1 LKIFYAPFYIKIYLL
16 NYIISDLKFEPWA
29 KSPSAMSEK
38 FISDRLIERGVI
50 DPNCSFQANILPA
63 HKEFIN
69 N

>member
-1 LKIFYAPFYIKIYLL
+1 LKIFYAPCWIKIFLL
-16 NYIISDLKFEPWA
+16 KYIISGLDFELWS

-38 FISDRLIERGVI
+38 LISDRLIERGVI
-50 DPNCSFQANILPA
+50 DPNCIFQANILPA